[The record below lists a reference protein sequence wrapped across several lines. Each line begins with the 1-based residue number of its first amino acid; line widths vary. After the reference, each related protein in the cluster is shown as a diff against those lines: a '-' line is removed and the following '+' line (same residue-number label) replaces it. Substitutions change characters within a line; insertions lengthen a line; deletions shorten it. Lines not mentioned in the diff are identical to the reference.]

1 MTTATTVELQRDDLV
16 FMFPGQGADPRGGL
30 CALYAVSPRIA
41 DIIENVLAQV
51 DTALER
57 NTRQLRP
64 IRQGQVRA
72 VLLNE
77 DRTLELPVG
86 LPQMA
91 GYAASV
97 ALQQVLL
104 AMGIRPR
111 AIVAQSLGEIAALV
125 CADVFDIGHGVD
137 AVCALNNA
145 YLDHEGQ
152 GAMVLVGASAEDT
165 ERLLQAVGRPDLV
178 LACVNTARQCVVSG
192 PNPAIEALFEAVAVD
207 GKPRL
212 HRLVLPYASHHPAQ
226 VSVAMR
232 FLDELRALPQR
243 PLRGAIHSS
252 VGRRIYTDA
261 DDLQQAMADCVIKP
275 ADLPHALLSV
285 PLTERTL
292 FVDMGIGDSL
302 ARCVGSTLAGGRAL
316 APLAKSSAELTALF
330 ADIAPVKDRDKPAS
344 APATEALV
352 EHLKTALFGPVPA
365 SSRQLAA
372 SVLAAD
378 AFRHRIGEDTLALH
392 RGSYERLRLLIAALP
407 KGLFSD
413 PGLLLALAEWTGVVD
428 VSLCIAFSIQYG
440 LCIGTIREFEQGN
453 PLAVEMRE
461 ALESGEKVSAYMI
474 TEIGGGN
481 SQIATRTEAVFD
493 PVTREF
499 VLHTPDSGALKFTNV
514 GIGDQAKVGVVCARL
529 RVGDKDCG
537 VFPFVLDISDHN
549 GPRPGVRMSLPTEI
563 ALVPFDYGLAGFD
576 QVRLPFFAWLSDQ
589 ARIDEHGVF
598 SDPLGD
604 HDKRLVR
611 TLVAPAHVWVM
622 ASVALAAATRASV
635 ALALSHSTRRSTMAR
650 IAPEAS
656 LLRYNTQ
663 RRSLFGCLASAY
675 AVTCLVNDSTR
686 IWMRQL
692 DERNVSGHADTSLLT
707 WAPWSSANRALALTK
722 ALSAWTAEEVTA
734 ECRLRCG
741 VAGDLTLNRFLEY
754 QGLGHVFNDAG
765 GNNLLIILDTARGL
779 MASPL
784 SAPVSPAQR
793 DDLLDPQVW
802 LYLFRAREQRLVD
815 SLREHVEA
823 NSALY
828 SDPMD
833 VWNPLLVSARE
844 VGEAHG
850 LRVMME
856 STARAVE
863 AIESSQAKTLLGLL
877 NALFAL
883 GRISR
888 HAAWFMSEGLLED
901 ACYRSLEASQ
911 DKLCSQLAEHTAV
924 LIDAFGYPD
933 SATQA
938 PIADPRTDYASA
950 LAAALR
956 WNVGA
961 VG

>member
-1 MTTATTVELQRDDLV
+1 MTTVAAVEFHHDDLV

-30 CALYAVSPRIA
+30 CALHGASPEIA
-41 DIIENVLAQV
+41 DIIDGVLAQV
-51 DTALER
+51 DAALER
-57 NTRQLRP
+57 NTRQARP
-64 IRQGQVRA
+64 IRRGQVRA
-72 VLLNE
+72 VLLDE
-77 DRTLELPVG
+77 KRTLELPAG

-91 GYAASV
+91 GYAASA
-97 ALQQVLL
+97 ALQRVFL
-104 AMGIRPR
+104 AMGIRPK
-111 AIVAQSLGEIAALV
+111 AIVAQSLGEIAAMV

-145 YLDHEGQ
+145 YQEHEGQ
-152 GAMVLVGASAEDT
+152 GAMVLVGASAADT

-192 PNPAIEALFEAVAVD
+192 PNPAIEALFEAVMAD
-207 GKPRL
+207 GEPRL
-212 HRLVLPYASHHPAQ
+212 HRLALPYASHHPALAP
-226 VSVAMR
+226 VAMG
-232 FLDELRALPQR
+232 FLEELRALPQR
-243 PLRGAIHSS
+243 PLRVAIHSS
-252 VGRRIYTDA
+252 VGRRVYTDA
-261 DDLQQAMADCVIKP
+261 DDLQQAMADCVVKP

-292 FVDMGIGDSL
+292 FVDMGIGDNL
-302 ARCVGSTLAGGRAL
+302 ARCVGSTLTGGRAL
-316 APLAKSSAELTALF
+316 APLMKSPAELAALF
-330 ADIAPVKDRDKPAS
+330 AGLVPSGDHDEPAS
-344 APATEALV
+344 EPPAGALV

-365 SSRQLAA
+365 SSRELAA

-392 RGSYERLRLLIAALP
+392 RGSYERLRLLLTALP
-407 KGLFSD
+407 KNLFSD

-453 PLAVEMRE
+453 PLATEMRL

-493 PVTREF
+493 SVTREF

-514 GIGDQAKVGVVCARL
+514 GIGDQAKIGVVCARL

-537 VFPFVLDISDHN
+537 VFPFILDISDHT

-576 QVRLPFFAWLSDQ
+576 QVRLPFSAWLSDQ

-622 ASVALAAATRASV
+622 ASVALAAVTRASV

-675 AVTCLVNDSTR
+675 AVTCLVNDSAR
-686 IWMRQL
+686 VWIRQL
-692 DERNVSGHADTSLLT
+692 DERNVSEHADTSFLT

-722 ALSAWTAEEVTA
+722 ALSAWTAEEVSA

-779 MASPL
+779 VASPL
-784 SAPVSPAQR
+784 SVPVSPAR
-793 DDLLDPQVW
+793 TDDLLDPKVW
-802 LYLFRAREQRLVD
+802 LYLFQAREQRLVEA
-815 SLREHVEA
+815 LREQVEA
-823 NSALY
+823 NGALY

-833 VWNPLLVSARE
+833 VWNPLLVRARE
-844 VGEAHG
+844 LGEAHG

-856 STARAVE
+856 HTARAVE
-863 AIESSQAKTLLGLL
+863 AIEPSSAKTLLGRLST
-877 NALFAL
+877 LFAL

-888 HAAWFMSEGLLED
+888 HAAWFMSEGLLD
-901 ACYRSLEASQ
+901 DTGYRGLEAHQ
-911 DKLCSQLAEHTAV
+911 DQLCSQLAEHTAV
-924 LIDAFGYPD
+924 LIDAFGYPG

-938 PIADPRTDYASA
+938 PIADPRMDYASA